1 MAKNRGFVVPGNP
14 GAILKAALTVFHNVF
29 PQQFSDLYLSRF
41 HKLHQGAVPFSPK
54 VAIYLIFPKNGVLP
68 THLHSLRYM
77 VENGYAPLVVANLPM
92 QPQDVALLQEHAW
105 QVLER
110 PNFGYD
116 FGGYRAAILQ
126 MQSLLP
132 QLKRLV
138 LLNDS
143 AWFPLAGKMNWL
155 AEAEAMGKD
164 FVGAMES
171 GFVQNRGNVE
181 NYETR
186 KWAPDR
192 TRKNFHYGSY
202 ALSIGPGL
210 LGSRDFLNWWK
221 KLRIS
226 QGRHRTIRR
235 GEIGLSQWVIRN
247 GFSHG
252 ATKDATDLDTVFAAM
267 DKSALRHVFDNFAY
281 FDAPNVVRTLEEL
294 ERSPGLDNLTRQ
306 ELQQFMFLA
315 IGKGGAAM
323 TAPRFLI
330 EQKNHTFLKKKMFR
344 PNVRETAA
352 LVALI
357 DDLGD
362 PMAAHMLA
370 ECGLT
375 SAVSQTA
382 DTAV

>member
-1 MAKNRGFVVPGNP
+1 MAINRGRVPPGNP
-14 GAILKAALTVFHNVF
+14 GIVKKAALKLFQNVF
-29 PQQFSDLYLSRF
+29 PRQFSDLYLSRF
-41 HKLHQGAVPFSPK
+41 HKISHGSVPASKK
-54 VAIYLIFPKNGVLP
+54 VAIYLIFPKTGVLP

-77 VENGYAPLVVANLPM
+77 IENGYAPLVVANLPLLPEDLLVL
-92 QPQDVALLQEHAW
+92 QPYAW

-126 MQSLLP
+126 IEKMLP
-132 QLKRLV
+132 TLDRLV

-155 AEAEAMGKD
+155 VEAEALGKD

-171 GFVQNRGNVE
+171 GFIKSRGIVE
-181 NYETR
+181 DYETR
-186 KWAPDR
+186 KWEADR
-192 TRKNFHYGSY
+192 SRKKFHYGSY
-202 ALSIGPGL
+202 ALSIGPNL
-210 LGSRDFLNWWK
+210 LRATDFLKWWE

-235 GEIGLSQWVIRN
+235 GEHGLSQWVIQH

-252 ATKDATDLDTVFAAM
+252 TTTEMSDLGSVIAAIDVSTLQRAVESLAFLTVPNLAET
-267 DKSALRHVFDNFAY
+267 LYRHTSPAGLANLS
-281 FDAPNVVRTLEEL
+281 RQQL
-294 ERSPGLDNLTRQ
+294 ER
-306 ELQQFMFLA
+306 FLLFA
-315 IGKGGAAM
+315 IGQGGAAM

-330 EQKNHTFLKKKMFR
+330 EQKNHTFLKKKIFR

-352 LVALI
+352 LIALI
-357 DDLGD
+357 NDLGD
-362 PMAAHMLA
+362 PMGPDMLA
-370 ECGLT
+370 ERGLT

-382 DTAV
+382 DKAV

>member
-1 MAKNRGFVVPGNP
+1 MAKTPRGFVVPGNP

-92 QPQDVALLQEHAW
+92 QPQDVALLQEHAGGCW
-105 QVLER
+105 SVQISVTTLR
-110 PNFGYD
+110 LPRGYSSTAKPV
-116 FGGYRAAILQ
+116 AATEAAT
-126 MQSLLP
+126 
-132 QLKRLV
+132 

-171 GFVQNRGNVE
+171 GFVRRTAGTSRTTKPANGP
-181 NYETR
+181 
-186 KWAPDR
+186 PDR

-202 ALSIGPGL
+202 ALSIGPKP

-226 QGRHRTIRR
+226 WSAPHHQARR
-235 GEIGLSQWVIRN
+235 N
-247 GFSHG
+247 
-252 ATKDATDLDTVFAAM
+252 
-267 DKSALRHVFDNFAY
+267 
-281 FDAPNVVRTLEEL
+281 RTL
-294 ERSPGLDNLTRQ
+294 
-306 ELQQFMFLA
+306 
-315 IGKGGAAM
+315 AM
-323 TAPRFLI
+323 
-330 EQKNHTFLKKKMFR
+330 
-344 PNVRETAA
+344 
-352 LVALI
+352 
-357 DDLGD
+357 GD
-362 PMAAHMLA
+362 PQWFQPRSHKG
-370 ECGLT
+370 CNG
-375 SAVSQTA
+375 S
-382 DTAV
+382 

>member
-1 MAKNRGFVVPGNP
+1 MAINRGRVPPGNP
-14 GAILKAALTVFHNVF
+14 GIVKKAALKLFQNVF
-29 PQQFSDLYLSRF
+29 PRQFSDLYLSRF
-41 HKLHQGAVPFSPK
+41 HKISQGSVPASKK
-54 VAIYLIFPKNGVLP
+54 VAIYLIFPKTGILP

-77 VENGYAPLVVANLPM
+77 IENGYAPLVVANLPLLPEDLLVL
-92 QPQDVALLQEHAW
+92 QPYAW

-126 MQSLLP
+126 IEKMLP
-132 QLKRLV
+132 TLDRLV

-155 AEAEAMGKD
+155 AEAEALGKD

-171 GFVQNRGNVE
+171 GFIKNRGKVE
-181 NYETR
+181 SSETR
-186 KWAPDR
+186 KWAADR

-202 ALSIGPGL
+202 ALSIGPKL
-210 LGSRDFLNWWK
+210 LGDTGFLKWWK

-235 GEIGLSQWVIRN
+235 GETGFSQWVLRN

-252 ATKDATDLDTVFAAM
+252 STTEMADLGEVFAAM
-267 DKSALRHVFDNFAY
+267 DLPALRHVFENLNF
-281 FDAPNVVRTLEEL
+281 FDAPK
-294 ERSPGLDNLTRQ
+294 RSHEHEILTTCPGVENLTRQ
-306 ELQQFMFLA
+306 QLEQFMFFA
-315 IGKGGAAM
+315 IGQGGAAM

-330 EQKNHTFLKKKMFR
+330 EQKNHTFLKKKIFR

-352 LVALI
+352 LIALI
-357 DDLGD
+357 NDLGD
-362 PMAAHMLA
+362 PMGPDMLA
-370 ECGLT
+370 ERGLT

-382 DTAV
+382 DKAV

>member
-1 MAKNRGFVVPGNP
+1 MAKNRGFVVPGHP
-14 GAILKAALTVFHNVF
+14 GVVTKAALTVFQNAL
-29 PQQFSDLYLSRF
+29 PQQFSDLYLRRF
-41 HKLHQGAVPFSPK
+41 HKIHHGLVPARSK
-54 VAIYLIFPKNGVLP
+54 VAIYLIFPKTGILP

-77 VENGYAPLVVANLPM
+77 IENGYAPLVVSNLPLR
-92 QPQDVALLQEHAW
+92 PQDVQTLQAHAW

-116 FGGYRAAILQ
+116 FGGYRAAMLEL
-126 MQSLLP
+126 QSLLP
-132 QLKRLV
+132 QLDRLA

-155 AEAEAMGKD
+155 IEAEALGKD

-202 ALSIGPGL
+202 ALSIGPRL
-210 LGSRDFLNWWK
+210 LRSKAFLQWWK
-221 KLRIS
+221 RLRIT

-235 GEIGLSQWVIRN
+235 GEIGLSQWVIGH

-252 ATKDATDLDTVFAAM
+252 PTADATDLDTVFSAM
-267 DKSALRHVFDNFAY
+267 DERGLRHVFDNFAY
-281 FDAPNVVRTLEEL
+281 FDAPNVVRALEQL
-294 ERSPGLDNLTRQ
+294 EQSPGLENLTRQ
-306 ELQQFMFLA
+306 QLEQFMFLA

-352 LVALI
+352 LIALI
-357 DDLGD
+357 EDLGD
-362 PMAAHMLA
+362 PMGQQMLA
-370 ECGLT
+370 ETGLT

-382 DTAV
+382 DTAA

>member
-1 MAKNRGFVVPGNP
+1 MANKRGFVVPGQP
-14 GAILKAALTVFHNVF
+14 GMVAKAALTLFQNAF

-41 HKLHQGAVPFSPK
+41 HKVYPGDVPSGKK
-54 VAIYLIFPKNGVLP
+54 VAIYLIFPKTGILP

-77 VENGYAPLVVANLPM
+77 IENGYAPLVVANLPLAAE
-92 QPQDVALLQEHAW
+92 DISTLQAHAW
-105 QVLER
+105 KILER

-116 FGGYRAAILQ
+116 FGGYRAAILEIQ
-126 MQSLLP
+126 NLLP
-132 QLKRLV
+132 QLDRLV

-155 AEAEAMGKD
+155 AEAEAFGKD

-171 GFVQNRGNVE
+171 GFIKNRGKVE
-181 NYETR
+181 SYETR

-192 TRKNFHYGSY
+192 GRKNFHYGSY
-202 ALSIGPGL
+202 ALSIGARL
-210 LGSRDFLNWWK
+210 LQSKAFLKWWK
-221 KLRIS
+221 RVRIS
-226 QGRHRTIRR
+226 QGRNRTIRR
-235 GEIGLSQWVIRN
+235 CEIGLTQWVMRH

-252 ATKDATDLDTVFAAM
+252 TTTNGGDIDKVFETMDDA
-267 DKSALRHVFDNFAY
+267 ALRRVFDSFAY
-281 FDAPNVVRTLEEL
+281 YDAPKGVLLLEEL
-294 ERSPGLDNLTRQ
+294 ERSPGIDNLTRQ
-306 ELQQFMFLA
+306 QLLQYMFLA

-344 PNVRETAA
+344 PNVRETPA

-362 PMAAHMLA
+362 PMGPHMLA
-370 ECGLT
+370 ERGLT
-375 SAVSQTA
+375 SAASQTA